1 MTAMT
6 FLQINHLQVY
16 FESVDGMVKAADGV
30 DLKLEPGET
39 LALVGET
46 GSGKT
51 VLGLAL
57 TRLLPKTAVVSGDIW
72 YRGQNLFALSETEMR
87 KIRGRE
93 IAMILQNPLSSL
105 NPALTIGE
113 QIVEAIR
120 EHQRLKK
127 KEAWKKAEEIL
138 ELTGIPAKRA
148 RNYAHEFSG
157 GMRQRVMIAIGLA
170 CEPSLL
176 IADEPT
182 KGLDV
187 TIQAQIVE
195 LVHAVT
201 KGVSPPR
208 SMLLITHDLG
218 VAAELADRLAVMYA
232 GKIVEAGRTG
242 EVFRKPRHPYTRGL
256 LDSHPSNGLKAIGG
270 SSPSLINLPPGCSF
284 HPRCKKACDRCKNEY
299 PPMKKIGED
308 CEVRCFYA

>member
-1 MTAMT
+1 MT
-6 FLQINHLQVY
+6 FLHIHHLQVY
-16 FESVDGMVKAADGV
+16 FKSADGMVKAADGV
-30 DLKLEPGET
+30 DLELKAGET

-51 VLGLAL
+51 VLGLAI
-57 TRLLPKTAVVSGDIW
+57 TRLLPKTAVVRGDIW
-72 YRGQNLFALSETEMR
+72 YRGQDLLALSQDEMR
-87 KIRGRE
+87 RIRGRE

-113 QIVEAIR
+113 QIAEALQ
-120 EHQRLKK
+120 EHRGLKK
-127 KEAWKKAEEIL
+127 KEAWQKAGEIL
-138 ELTGIPAKRA
+138 ERTGIPTQRA

-170 CEPSLL
+170 CEPALL

-187 TIQAQIVE
+187 TIQAQIVA
-195 LVHAVT
+195 LMYAVT
-201 KGVSPPR
+201 KGISPPR

-232 GKIVEAGRTG
+232 GKIVECGRTR
-242 EVFRKPRHPYTRGL
+242 EIFKNPRHPYTRGL
-256 LDSHPSNGLKAIGG
+256 LDAHPSNGLKAIGG
-270 SSPSLINLPPGCSF
+270 FSPSLINLPPGCSF
-284 HPRCKKACDRCKNEY
+284 HPRCKQARDRCSNAC
-299 PPMKKIGED
+299 PPMKKIAED
-308 CEVRCFYA
+308 WEVRCFYA